1 MANSSSEG
9 GGQDQASTTSG
20 DGNKPMRE
28 DESFRRAVAL
38 QQAGRLEEAAAI
50 CRKILETH
58 PRQFNAIHLLGILE
72 FGRRRTDTALRLMG
86 EALRVNP
93 SSAPAHFDH
102 GNMLRALGYPKDAL
116 TCYDQAL
123 ALRPNF
129 PEALASRGDVLQVL
143 KRPEEA
149 VESYNRALTLRPK
162 FPEALNNRGNALQ
175 SLQRIEEAL
184 ASYEQSLALRPKYAA
199 ALNNRGNVLRCMGRL
214 DEALESFRLALSI
227 RRDFP
232 EALNNQGNVLL
243 SMHRFEEA
251 ISSYEQSLVIRP
263 DDVETLNNLGNAL
276 LELGRAEDALAYYD
290 RALLLRRDHPE
301 TLNNRGHVLQVLQRP
316 QEALDSLD
324 QALTFRPDFPEA
336 LNNRGIVLQALKRP
350 EEALV
355 SLDEA
360 LALRPN
366 YVEALG
372 NRGAAYQALR
382 RLEDAL
388 ASYSLALT
396 LDPDHAETHW
406 NESLCLLL
414 TGDFTRGWQG
424 YEWRWKA
431 KEFAGHDR
439 VYPQPR
445 WLGVDEI
452 SGKTILLWTEQGF
465 GDTIQFCRYVNL
477 LVQREAKVI
486 LEVHRPLKALLGRLA
501 GSVEVF
507 GWGEPLPPFD
517 FHCPL
522 MSLPL
527 AFKTTLET
535 IPADGPYL
543 SADPQKV
550 RDWSS
555 RLGSANKRR
564 VGLVWS
570 GSPGH
575 TNDAARSIPL
585 AELLGSLG
593 GVEASFVSLQ
603 KELRPHD
610 QAVLAARPEILHF
623 GESLR
628 DFDDTAALIQ
638 AMDLVISVDTSVA
651 HLAGALGKPVWILL
665 PYVPDWR
672 WLLDREDSPWYPT
685 ARLFRQTR
693 RSDWEGVLRD
703 VADAVRAIEA

>member
-1 MANSSSEG
+1 MTNCSDERGRSG
-9 GGQDQASTTSG
+9 ASAEFGSDDAQSQIRTADSPVLLN
-20 DGNKPMRE
+20 DFN
-28 DESFRRAVAL
+28 DALALHRAGKLVEA
-38 QQAGRLEEAAAI
+38 EAAY
-50 CRKILETH
+50 KNILAVDSGHAATLVFMGVLAKERGC
-58 PRQFNAIHLLGILE
+58 PS
-72 FGRRRTDTALRLMG
+72 DALRLIDS
-86 EALRVNP
+86 ALERDP
-93 SSAPAHFDH
+93 
-102 GNMLRALGYPKDAL
+102 
-116 TCYDQAL
+116 QL
-123 ALRPNF
+123 AV
-129 PEALASRGDVLQVL
+129 GWV
-143 KRPEEA
+143 
-149 VESYNRALTLRPK
+149 
-162 FPEALNNRGNALQ
+162 NRG
-175 SLQRIEEAL
+175 
-184 ASYEQSLALRPKYAA
+184 
-199 ALNNRGNVLRCMGRL
+199 V
-214 DEALESFRLALSI
+214 
-227 RRDFP
+227 
-232 EALNNQGNVLL
+232 VLL
-243 SMHRFEEA
+243 M
-251 ISSYEQSLVIRP
+251 
-263 DDVETLNNLGNAL
+263 
-276 LELGRAEDALAYYD
+276 LGR
-290 RALLLRRDHPE
+290 P
-301 TLNNRGHVLQVLQRP
+301 
-316 QEALDSLD
+316 
-324 QALTFRPDFPEA
+324 
-336 LNNRGIVLQALKRP
+336 
-350 EEALV
+350 
-355 SLDEA
+355 
-360 LALRPN
+360 
-366 YVEALG
+366 
-372 NRGAAYQALR
+372 
-382 RLEDAL
+382 EDAL
-388 ASYSLALT
+388 ASIDRALEINSDFT
-396 LDPDHAETHW
+396 EALSTRGAALRDLRRPQEAIQCYQRARMLKPDLVQTYTDEG
-406 NESLCLLL
+406 LCRLLI
-414 TGDFTRGWQG
+414 GDFAHGWRM
-424 YEWRWKA
+424 YENRWKQID
-431 KEFAGHDR
+431 FARDR
-439 VYPQPR
+439 RDYPQPR
-445 WLGVDEI
+445 WLGQDDI
-452 SGKTILLWTEQGF
+452 SERTILLWAEQGF

-685 ARLFRQTR
+685 ARLFRQPR
-693 RSDWEGVLRD
+693 LGDWECVLGE
-703 VADAVRAIEA
+703 VAGALRSGCAVDIRGA